1 MIGKHHMNIS
11 CFKKIL
17 IMSLVFL
24 IFSCGGKKLIL
35 ENEIKEVLKDT
46 QKLGLII
53 EVKELNYIVNLSV
66 LQSRVEKRF
75 YPILDELKN
84 KKQKNDALKQALINI
99 LFSQNIEIIDLSD
112 KLEKY
117 VDENE
122 TRGRRITNTYFYDP
136 EKIKEEFGIDY
147 ILGIKIQSN
156 INIKKISN
164 RVKRVYSSVKLSF
177 IDISSNES
185 IKNLRFFEKT
195 NVNRNKNIKN
205 DIDKINTAINDAIDK
220 NFQKI
225 KQK

>member
-1 MIGKHHMNIS
+1 MIGIHHINIS
-11 CFKKIL
+11 CFRKIL
-17 IMSLVFL
+17 ILSIVFL

-53 EVKELNYIVNLSV
+53 EVKEPNYIVNLSV
-66 LQSRVEKRF
+66 LQSRIEKRF

-84 KKQKNDALKQALINI
+84 KKQKNDSLKQALINI
-99 LFSQNIEIIDLSD
+99 LLSQNIEIIDLSD
-112 KLEKY
+112 KLENY
-117 VDENE
+117 ADENKE
-122 TRGRRITNTYFYDP
+122 RSRKITKTYFYDP
-136 EKIKEEFGIDY
+136 EIIKEEFGIDY
-147 ILGIKIQSN
+147 ILVIKIQNN
-156 INIKKISN
+156 INITKLSN

-205 DIDKINTAINDAIDK
+205 DIDKINTAINDAIAK
-220 NFQKI
+220 NIQKI
-225 KQK
+225 NEK